1 MAAGGLLTVY
11 DAEDAGVDIVF
22 LHGLRGNMTETW
34 TKNGVLWPKELFPK
48 DVPKSRISLF
58 GYDTGITHW
67 DQNEVQRT
75 EIHSDADDLCARLDA
90 ERSKTNTKDRP
101 IIFIAHSLGG
111 LVAAQILVHGERRE
125 EASIARGITKGLRG
139 LIFLGTPFRG
149 SGSAKPAE
157 CVRRVLSYF
166 RLTQQDTLKLLG
178 PDSERLDE
186 LTLAFA
192 ETLGKRRS
200 SQKPEDQIS
209 AFFFFETKPTY
220 GVQIVEPYSAM
231 LPGCGDSAPIDTNH
245 VDICKYDTAGDHGYG
260 LVLSAIGKCLEP
272 LKDAA
277 GPAAIIKKIEMS
289 GNAKVLNQAMDTI
302 NITTQNIGQF

>member
-1 MAAGGLLTVY
+1 
-11 DAEDAGVDIVF
+11 
-22 LHGLRGNMTETW
+22 MTETW
-34 TKNGVLWPKELFPK
+34 TKNGVLWPKELLPK

-90 ERSKTNTKDRP
+90 ERSKTNTVSRSSLPFRSLFSLSLINDQRSTVSHQALSSLTGIKKDRP

-111 LVAAQILVHGERRE
+111 LVAAQILVHGDRRE

-157 CVRRVLSYF
+157 CIRRVLSYF
-166 RLTQQDTLKLLG
+166 HLTQQDTLKLLG

-220 GVQIVEPYSAM
+220 GVQVSSSPPALSSA
-231 LPGCGDSAPIDTNH
+231 G
-245 VDICKYDTAGDHGYG
+245 
-260 LVLSAIGKCLEP
+260 
-272 LKDAA
+272 
-277 GPAAIIKKIEMS
+277 
-289 GNAKVLNQAMDTI
+289 
-302 NITTQNIGQF
+302 F